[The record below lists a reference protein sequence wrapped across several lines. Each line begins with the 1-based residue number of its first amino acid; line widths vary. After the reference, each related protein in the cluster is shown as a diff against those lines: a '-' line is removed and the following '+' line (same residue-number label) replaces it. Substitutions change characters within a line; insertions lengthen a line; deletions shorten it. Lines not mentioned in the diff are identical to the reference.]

1 MNGWDREYLQNKE
14 SYQLLFDN
22 IMICEQEANV
32 EFLEESIKNIV
43 NRKYVVAVNSGTD
56 ALHFSLLSHNIKKGD
71 EVLVT
76 NFSWISTAAC
86 ISMVGATP
94 VFCDIDLNTYHMS
107 LESIKRMY
115 SDKTKA
121 IIYPHLFGNV
131 SDTKDIVEFCKEKN
145 IIFIEDACQ
154 SIGAKQAGT
163 IGHCSAFSFAAN
175 KPIAGIAGGG
185 AFLTDDEEK
194 ANTVKKLRRMGKGDD
209 FEILG
214 RNSKMLLFNAEVI
227 NFRLKKLKT
236 FENQRQVI
244 SRSFNREL
252 KNLPIIIQ
260 ENPNHIYSKYVIRF
274 NDKKTRDIIKEKLN
288 AQVHYD
294 KPISENSMY
303 QNISYRQDDC
313 KNTQLV
319 CDTILSI
326 PNHPWLTLEETTK
339 ILTTIY
345 EYNY

>member
-1 MNGWDREYLQNKE
+1 MNGWDREYLQNKD

-22 IMICEQEANV
+22 IMVREQEANV

-43 NRKYVVAVNSGTD
+43 NRKYVVVVNSGTD
-56 ALHFSLLSHNIKKGD
+56 ALYFSLLSHNIKNGD

-154 SIGAKQAGT
+154 SIGANQAGT

-194 ANTVKKLRRMGKGDD
+194 ANTVKKLRRMGKGND

-227 NFRLKKLKT
+227 NFRLKKIKT
-236 FENQRQVI
+236 FQNQRQAI
-244 SRSFNREL
+244 ARSFNREL
-252 KNLPIIIQ
+252 KNLPILIQ
-260 ENPNHIYSKYVIRF
+260 ENSNHIYNRYVIRF

-288 AQVHYD
+288 AQIHYD

-303 QNISYRQDDC
+303 KNISYRKDDC

-339 ILTTIY
+339 ILVTIY
-345 EYNY
+345 EHNY